1 MPLKLI
7 LYPDYLKHSSVNA
20 TDRQDVK
27 EALQSV
33 SKAAKHFEEMIK
45 RDVSLIPDL
54 MAREIKTRIA
64 VISGGSRIF
73 PGGGGAPTPKVGVL
87 TYFFGQ
93 KLHENER
100 IRTPGG
106 GGRVPGAPLRSA
118 TGNLRVDL

>member
-1 MPLKLI
+1 MHLKLI
-7 LYPDYLKHSSVNA
+7 LYPDYLKHSPANA

-64 VISGGSRIF
+64 VILEWICN
-73 PGGGGAPTPKVGVL
+73 T
-87 TYFFGQ
+87 
-93 KLHENER
+93 
-100 IRTPGG
+100 
-106 GGRVPGAPLRSA
+106 
-118 TGNLRVDL
+118 D

>member
-1 MPLKLI
+1 MHGLKLIFCVTITLKIWMHLKLI
-7 LYPDYLKHSSVNA
+7 LYPDYLKHSPVNA

-64 VISGGSRIF
+64 VILEWICNTDQSIM
-73 PGGGGAPTPKVGVL
+73 
-87 TYFFGQ
+87 
-93 KLHENER
+93 NM
-100 IRTPGG
+100 
-106 GGRVPGAPLRSA
+106 
-118 TGNLRVDL
+118 